1 VPALPPSRRYHCYNI
16 TFTTNGNAATT
27 ATNAAKTEIATI
39 VTMATIALLVLL
51 LPLTITA
58 AIATIAVI
66 DNDAMLSFKTMA
78 NIILIAAIQ
87 ARIRVGLLGAPPCHR
102 SIVVRLLQPAHQ
114 STVNCCRS
122 QILMNDVAMEG
133 S

>member
-51 LPLTITA
+51 LQFWLWRCCIGIELT
-58 AIATIAVI
+58 
-66 DNDAMLSFKTMA
+66 LSF
-78 NIILIAAIQ
+78 N
-87 ARIRVGLLGAPPCHR
+87 LGAATPIHIADVPWGVQKRFPECGHEPHIFSTR
-102 SIVVRLLQPAHQ
+102 CLHAHLL
-114 STVNCCRS
+114 
-122 QILMNDVAMEG
+122 
-133 S
+133 